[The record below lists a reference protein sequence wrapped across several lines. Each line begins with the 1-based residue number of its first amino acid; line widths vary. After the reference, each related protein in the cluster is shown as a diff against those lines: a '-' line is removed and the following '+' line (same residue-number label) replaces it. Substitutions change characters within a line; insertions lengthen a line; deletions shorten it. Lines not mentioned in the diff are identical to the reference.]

1 MDAPAS
7 QYPAYEQ
14 NSATYIAGMKPSKPS
29 RIRRI
34 RPIRHHAAPW
44 LLAAAACLAWP
55 VAAQPA
61 GDELVLQA
69 REALR
74 LKDRARLAAARDT
87 AVRAAHPLASW
98 TAYWE
103 LSHRL
108 STAQQPELDAFYA
121 RWPATYVEDRL
132 RNDWLLELGARRDWA
147 NFRAE
152 FPRFRMNDDRDVT
165 CYALLTQHLDGQDVR
180 ASARAAWWAQREG
193 EDGCSLLGRTLVEA
207 GVLSADDAW
216 QATRLAVEFNRPR
229 AARNSAALVAPA
241 AAAAVVD
248 LFREPA
254 RFLKNPPAGDA
265 AAELTLL
272 ALMRLAA
279 ADPEAAAK
287 LLESGSVRRLPPPL
301 AATAWAHV
309 GKHAA
314 LKRLPQAADWS
325 SQAWQLAGQAGSTNS
340 APPWSDDLLAWQ
352 VRAALQRPA
361 NDAGRWTLVQRA
373 IDAMSPAEQRDGAWV
388 YWRARAQLAQARP
401 GGDGE
406 SARAQARAALAGM
419 ASQLSFYGKLA
430 TEALG
435 GRVTLP
441 PPPLALSAA
450 ERDAPRAVPGLSRA
464 LRLIDIGLRNEGV
477 REWNFT
483 LRGMSDRELLAAAQW
498 ACEREVWDRCIS
510 TSDRT
515 RGEIDM
521 AQRFPT
527 PFRDQVLARAREIG
541 VDPAFMYGL
550 IRQESRFI
558 IDARSHVGASGLMQV
573 MPATARW
580 TAGKIGL
587 PYRPDMINDRDVNL
601 RLGASYLKLVL
612 DDFGGSQALAAAA
625 YNAGPGRPRRWRE
638 GATIEP
644 AAWAEGIPFTETRDY
659 VKKVLSN
666 AVYYTALLAGPP
678 TPGPAGLAGGAAPS
692 LTARLGPPVGPRSA
706 GAPAADRDLP

>member
-1 MDAPAS
+1 
-7 QYPAYEQ
+7 
-14 NSATYIAGMKPSKPS
+14 MKPSRPS
-29 RIRRI
+29 RIRR
-34 RPIRHHAAPW
+34 RLASW
-44 LLAAAACLAWP
+44 LLAAAACGAAWP
-55 VAAQPA
+55 VAAQPV

-74 LKDRARLAAARDT
+74 VKDRARLVSARDT
-87 AVRAAHPLASW
+87 TVAAAHPLASW

-103 LSHRL
+103 LGNRL
-108 STAQQPELDAFYA
+108 STAQQSELDAFYA
-121 RWPATYVEDRL
+121 RWPGTYVEDRL

-180 ASARAAWWAQREG
+180 AAGRAAWWAQREG
-193 EDGCSLLGRTLVEA
+193 DDGCALLGRTLVEA
-207 GVLSADDAW
+207 KVLGTDDAW
-216 QATRLAVEFNRPR
+216 QAARLAVEFNRPR
-229 AARNSAALVAPA
+229 AARTAAGLVSPA
-241 AAAAVVD
+241 AGTAVAE
-248 LFREPA
+248 LFKDPA
-254 RFLKNPPAGDA
+254 RFLKSPPAGADT
-265 AAELTLL
+265 AELSLL

-279 ADPEAAAK
+279 SDPEATLK
-287 LLESGSVRRLPPPL
+287 LLESGTARRLPPAL

-309 GKHAA
+309 GKQAA
-314 LKRLPQAADWS
+314 LRRLPQAAQWS
-325 SQAWQLAGQAGSTNS
+325 VAAWQRAAQAGPV
-340 APPWSDDLLAWQ
+340 APVWSDDLLAWQ
-352 VRAALQRPA
+352 VRAALQLPA
-361 NDAGRWTLVQRA
+361 SDAERWTLVQRA
-373 IDAMSPAEQRDGAWV
+373 IDAMGPAEQRDGAWV

-401 GGDGE
+401 GAEGDT
-406 SARAQARAALAGM
+406 ARAQARAALGGLAG
-419 ASQLSFYGKLA
+419 QLSFYGKLA
-430 TEALG
+430 TESLG
-435 GRVTLP
+435 GRVALP
-441 PPPLALSAA
+441 PVPQPLSPA
-450 ERDAPRAVPGLSRA
+450 ERDAPRAQAGLSRA

-498 ACEREVWDRCIS
+498 ACEREVWDRCIN

-515 RGEIDM
+515 RSEIDM

-527 PFRDQVLARAREIG
+527 PHRDQVLARAREIG

-558 IDARSHVGASGLMQV
+558 VDARSSVGASGLMQV
-573 MPATARW
+573 MPATAAW
-580 TAGKIGL
+580 TAKKIGL
-587 PYRPDMINDRDVNL
+587 AYTPSMIADRDVNL

-666 AVYYTALLAGPP
+666 AVYYAALLAA
-678 TPGPAGLAGGAAPS
+678 PAAPATSSLATGSNPPS
-692 LTARLGPPVGPRSA
+692 LTVRLGPPVGPRVA
-706 GAPAADRDLP
+706 GAPPTERDIP

>member
-1 MDAPAS
+1 MRVTPFHRCVFAAS
-7 QYPAYEQ
+7 AL
-14 NSATYIAGMKPSKPS
+14 ALCAG
-29 RIRRI
+29 
-34 RPIRHHAAPW
+34 
-44 LLAAAACLAWP
+44 LALP
-55 VAAQPA
+55 VAAQGA
-61 GDELVLQA
+61 DEVVLQA

-74 LKDRARLAAARDT
+74 SKDRSRLASTRDAAV
-87 AVRAAHPLASW
+87 AAAHPLASW

-103 LSHRL
+103 LSNRL

-132 RNDWLLELGARRDWA
+132 RNDWLLELGQRRDWA

-165 CYALLTQHLDGQDVR
+165 CYALLTQHLGGQDVR
-180 ASARAAWWAQREG
+180 AAARAAWWAQRDG
-193 EDGCSLLGRTLVEA
+193 EDGCALLGRMLVDA
-207 GVLSADDAW
+207 RVFSADDAW

-229 AARNSAALVAPA
+229 AARLSAALVSPA
-241 AAAAVVD
+241 VGAAVAD
-248 LFREPA
+248 LYKDPA
-254 RFLKNPPAGDA
+254 RWLKSPPAGVYALNLADV
-265 AAELTLL
+265 AELNIL

-279 ADPEAAAK
+279 SDPEAAAK
-287 LLESGSVRRLPPPL
+287 LLNPITLLRLPPAL

-309 GKHAA
+309 GKQAA

-325 SQAWQLAGQAGSTNS
+325 AAAWVYGAHAAQAAKEGSA
-340 APPWSDDLLAWQ
+340 APMWSDDLLAWH
-352 VRAALQRPA
+352 VRAALQQPA
-361 NDAGRWTLVQRA
+361 SDAERWTRVLRA

-388 YWRARAQLAQARP
+388 YWRARAQLAQARS
-401 GGDGE
+401 GVEGDA
-406 SARAQARAALAGM
+406 ARVQARAALAGLG
-419 ASQLSFYGKLA
+419 AQLSFYGKLA

-435 GRVTLP
+435 ARVALP
-441 PPPLALSAA
+441 PPPVALSAA
-450 ERDAPRAVPGLSRA
+450 ERDAPRAQPGLSRA

-477 REWNFT
+477 REWNFS
-483 LRGMSDRELLAAAQW
+483 LRGMNDRELLAAAQW
-498 ACEREVWDRCIS
+498 ACEREVWDRCIN

-515 RGEIDM
+515 RAEIDM

-558 IDARSHVGASGLMQV
+558 VDARSHVGASGLMQV

-612 DDFGGSQALAAAA
+612 DDFSGSQALAAAA
-625 YNAGPGRPRRWRE
+625 YNAGPNRPRRWRE
-638 GATIEP
+638 GATVEP

-666 AVYYTALLAGPP
+666 AVYYAALLAAPAAPGAAGAAISA
-678 TPGPAGLAGGAAPS
+678 GPAGGAAAPS
-692 LTARLGPPVGPRSA
+692 LTVRLGPWVGPRGA
-706 GAPAADRDLP
+706 GAPPTDRDLP